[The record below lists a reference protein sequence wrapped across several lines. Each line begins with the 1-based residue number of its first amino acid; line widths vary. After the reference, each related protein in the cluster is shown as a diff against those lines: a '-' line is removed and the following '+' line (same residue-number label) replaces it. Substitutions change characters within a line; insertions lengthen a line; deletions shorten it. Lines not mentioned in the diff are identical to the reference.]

1 MGAAKDWRPGP
12 HCVPFAGKQ
21 NPKEVSM
28 PVVWPKAAQSQNRRH
43 TRSCGRA
50 FDDHYDLNDY
60 ENNWSASRDAKD
72 LSSS

>member
-1 MGAAKDWRPGP
+1 MGAAKVWRPVP
-12 HCVPFAGKQ
+12 HCVPFAGKH

-28 PVVWPKAAQSQNRRH
+28 PVVQPEAAQSQNRRH

-50 FDDHYDLNDY
+50 FDDHYDPDDH
-60 ENNWSASRDAKD
+60 ENNWSASSDAKN